1 VSKLKAILWLLL
13 HALWTG
19 CSSSLPP
26 PDAATPAYQIGK
38 IKFSLDPIRHDG
50 LRGPHDGLTS
60 VAYEFCIPS
69 EEAVYEEIRLI
80 DPSVKFHKGSGGRIG
95 CGDEETLC
103 IGETHQIDWKE
114 KLLTLSSIPYIH
126 EIRECYFE

>member
-1 VSKLKAILWLLL
+1 MSKFKAILWLLL
-13 HALWTG
+13 PALWTG
-19 CSSSLPP
+19 CSSSLPA
-26 PDAATPAYQIGK
+26 PDAAASAYQIGK
-38 IKFSLDPIRHDG
+38 IKFPLDPIRHDG

-69 EEAVYEEIRLI
+69 EEALYEEIRLI

-95 CGDEETLC
+95 CGDRETLC
-103 IGETHQIDWKE
+103 IGETHQNDWKE
-114 KLLTLSSIPYIH
+114 KLLTLSSLPYIH